1 MSNNITDHAV
11 IRYLERVL
19 HIDIEKIKSEIVCK
33 KTLEKMALLKQL
45 KAFHIRKNN
54 CILRVVN
61 GKVVTVL
68 NKKGKR

>member
-19 HIDIEKIKSEIVCK
+19 DIDI
-33 KTLEKMALLKQL
+33 EKMALLKQL